1 MSECTYNRTKTGILR
16 TIEITTLTGGQ
27 FIVTDT
33 EDCKIASMAFAEFR
47 RGGVMY
53 ILVDDEEYYV
63 PSSAV
68 AIIKVTEISNEN
80 E

>member
-1 MSECTYNRTKTGILR
+1 MSECTYDKTAAGMLR
-16 TIEITTLTGGQ
+16 TIEITTLTGGK

-33 EDCKIASMAFAEFR
+33 EECKSASMAFAEFR